1 MKTFLE
7 FVTEAEVKWNTGTLS
22 GSKKSPSATANE
34 KMTKLGK
41 QMTNPRTTPAQ
52 MSSIAKRIK
61 RLRSVISGAGEV
73 AKVSDPRAQ
82 SKDVGRENTKV
93 VGYASKP
100 RDVVSRAGST
110 SDVQRTDIEQEPDVI
125 TGSRYKK
132 PGVSG
137 GRGTNT
143 GRSGGTYGT
152 KKG

>member
-7 FVTEAEVKWNTGTLS
+7 FITEAELIENDQQEFAQLRAKIKMLQSRGRPGDAEEIKKLTQQASELQMGTQAKI
-22 GSKKSPSATANE
+22 G
-34 KMTKLGK
+34 
-41 QMTNPRTTPAQ
+41 AQ
-52 MSSIAKRIK
+52 
-61 RLRSVISGAGEV
+61 LN
-73 AKVSDPRAQ
+73 
-82 SKDVGRENTKV
+82 KDKPQEPENRNTKV
-93 VGYASKP
+93 IGYASKP

>member
-7 FVTEAEVKWNTGTLS
+7 FITEAELIENDQQELAQINAKIKFLQQKISAGKGKPEDKDTLEEL
-22 GSKKSPSATANE
+22 GVQRAELSKEVSA
-34 KMTKLGK
+34 
-41 QMTNPRTTPAQ
+41 
-52 MSSIAKRIK
+52 S
-61 RLRSVISGAGEV
+61 
-73 AKVSDPRAQ
+73 AKVGAELN
-82 SKDVGRENTKV
+82 KDKPQEPENRNTKV

-100 RDVVSRAGST
+100 KDVVSRVGST

-137 GRGTNT
+137 GRGTNI
-143 GRSGGTYGT
+143 GRTGGTYGT

>member
-7 FVTEAEVKWNTGTLS
+7 FITEAELIENDQQEFAQLRAKIKMLQSRGRPGDAEEIKKLTQQASELQMGTQAKI
-22 GSKKSPSATANE
+22 G
-34 KMTKLGK
+34 
-41 QMTNPRTTPAQ
+41 AQ
-52 MSSIAKRIK
+52 
-61 RLRSVISGAGEV
+61 LN
-73 AKVSDPRAQ
+73 
-82 SKDVGRENTKV
+82 KDKPQEPENRNTKV

-100 RDVVSRAGST
+100 RDVVSRVGST

-137 GRGTNT
+137 GRGTHT

>member
-7 FVTEAEVKWNTGTLS
+7 FITEAELIENDQQEFAQLRAKIKMLQSRGRTGDAEEI
-22 GSKKSPSATANE
+22 KKLTQQAAE
-34 KMTKLGK
+34 L
-41 QMTNPRTTPAQ
+41 QMGTQAKIGAQ
-52 MSSIAKRIK
+52 
-61 RLRSVISGAGEV
+61 LN
-73 AKVSDPRAQ
+73 
-82 SKDVGRENTKV
+82 KDKPQEPENRNTKV

-100 RDVVSRAGST
+100 KDVVSRAGST

>member
-7 FVTEAEVKWNTGTLS
+7 FVTEAELIENDQQEFAQLRAKIKMLQSRGRPGDAEEIKKLTQQASELQMGTQAKI
-22 GSKKSPSATANE
+22 G
-34 KMTKLGK
+34 
-41 QMTNPRTTPAQ
+41 AQ
-52 MSSIAKRIK
+52 
-61 RLRSVISGAGEV
+61 LN
-73 AKVSDPRAQ
+73 
-82 SKDVGRENTKV
+82 KDKPQEPENRNTKV

-100 RDVVSRAGST
+100 KDVVSRVGST

>member
-7 FVTEAEVKWNTGTLS
+7 FIAEAELIESDQQEFAQLRAKIKMLQSRGRPGDAEEIKKLTQQASELQMGTQAKIGAQLNKDKPQKPVNKNTITG
-22 GSKKSPSATANE
+22 G
-34 KMTKLGK
+34 
-41 QMTNPRTTPAQ
+41 
-52 MSSIAKRIK
+52 
-61 RLRSVISGAGEV
+61 
-73 AKVSDPRAQ
+73 
-82 SKDVGRENTKV
+82 
-93 VGYASKP
+93 GYASKP
-100 RDVVSRAGST
+100 RDVVSRVGST

-137 GRGTNT
+137 GRGTHT

>member
-7 FVTEAEVKWNTGTLS
+7 FVTEAELIENDQQEFAQLRAKIKMLQSRGRPGDAEEIKKLTQQASELQMGTQAKI
-22 GSKKSPSATANE
+22 G
-34 KMTKLGK
+34 
-41 QMTNPRTTPAQ
+41 AQ
-52 MSSIAKRIK
+52 
-61 RLRSVISGAGEV
+61 LN
-73 AKVSDPRAQ
+73 
-82 SKDVGRENTKV
+82 KDKPQEPENRNTKV

-137 GRGTNT
+137 GRGTHT